1 MVSSTLSRL
10 KREGGISLKMLQ
22 RKGAS
27 SLVEGIISCVFQ
39 RCGRKLEVPLEL
51 QRGPQGPL
59 VLSQLS
65 QVSVQVARGLSEFLF
80 SRCRGI
86 GPHLELRLEPQ
97 GSSPVLPWISGFLWS
112 FIKRVRPCLVWR
124 HGTPLPSSG
133 VKVLSGFL

>member
-10 KREGGISLKMLQ
+10 KREGGISLEILQ
-22 RKGAS
+22 QKGAS
-27 SLVEGIISCVFQ
+27 SLVEGTICVFQ
-39 RCGRKLEVPLEL
+39 HCGRQLEVPLEL
-51 QRGPQGPL
+51 RWGTQGPL

-65 QVSVQVARGLSEFLF
+65 QVSVRVGRGLWEFLF

-97 GSSPVLPWISGFLWS
+97 GSSPVLPWISGSLWS
-112 FIKRVRPCLVWR
+112 YIKGVRPRLVWR